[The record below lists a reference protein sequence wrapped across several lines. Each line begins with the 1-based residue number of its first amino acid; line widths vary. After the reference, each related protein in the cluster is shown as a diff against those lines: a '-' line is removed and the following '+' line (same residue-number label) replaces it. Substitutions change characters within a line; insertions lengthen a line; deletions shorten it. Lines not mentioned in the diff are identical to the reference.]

1 MTGSELFSQSV
12 VLFITLFVMLLGLL
26 ANFLPIFIPGTLI
39 IWGAA
44 IGYGLAVGWEK
55 LGWVAFGLI
64 TFFML
69 LGMIADT
76 IAGHMGA
83 KMGGA
88 SWLAI
93 FVGAL
98 LGFGLG
104 LVASLIGT
112 PLFGCV
118 VGLLGAVGGVLWI
131 EWRRHKDW
139 DKALR
144 ATKGYLAG
152 SAAGTLAKLTSGFL
166 MLGVFL
172 ARVYLWP

>member
-1 MTGSELFSQSV
+1 MTDPELFTQSV

-26 ANFLPIFIPGTLI
+26 VNFLPIFIPGTLI

-44 IGYGLAVGWEK
+44 IGYGLALGWEK
-55 LGWVAFGLI
+55 LGWVTFSLI

-69 LGMIADT
+69 LGMIADA

-88 SWLAI
+88 SWLAVL
-93 FVGAL
+93 VGAF

-104 LVASLIGT
+104 LIASLIGT

-118 VGLLGAVGGVLWI
+118 VGLLGAVGGVLWV

-152 SAAGTLAKLTSGFL
+152 SAAGVLAKLTSGFL
-166 MLGVFL
+166 MLSVFL

>member
-44 IGYGLAVGWEK
+44 IGYGLALGWER
-55 LGWVAFGLI
+55 LGWGTFSLI

-69 LGMIADT
+69 LGMIADA

-88 SWLAI
+88 SWVAI

-98 LGFGLG
+98 LGFVLG
-104 LVASLIGT
+104 LFASLIGT

-118 VGLLGAVGGVLWI
+118 VGLLGAVGGVLWV
-131 EWRRHKDW
+131 EWRRYKDW
-139 DKALR
+139 DKAFR

-152 SAAGTLAKLTSGFL
+152 SAAGVMAKLTSGFL
-166 MLGVFL
+166 MLSVFL

>member
-44 IGYGLAVGWEK
+44 IGYGLALGWEK
-55 LGWVAFGLI
+55 LGWVAFSLI

-69 LGMIADT
+69 LGVIADA

-98 LGFGLG
+98 LGFVLG
-104 LVASLIGT
+104 LIASLIGT

-118 VGLLGAVGGVLWI
+118 VGLLGAVGGVLWV

-139 DKALR
+139 DKALK

-152 SAAGTLAKLTSGFL
+152 SAVGIIARVTSGFL